1 MNGYILKSMERI
13 DFQLSSQV
21 SMLDEAN
28 EADIVLAKA
37 AESKPEI
44 QWKIVSYGE
53 LRDLLAENPENAT
66 IFLTRY
72 SLPYKNQLKKTYP
85 LITILED
92 SVKDIPTSNK
102 AIVKYENWIIGII
115 VATLLILIALSLIN

>member
-1 MNGYILKSMERI
+1 MNGYILKSMERV

-28 EADIVLAKA
+28 EAEIVLTKV
-37 AESKPEI
+37 AESKPKI

-53 LRDLLAENPENAT
+53 LCDLLAENPENAT
-66 IFLTRY
+66 IFLTLY

-102 AIVKYENWIIGII
+102 AIVKYENGIIGII

>member
-1 MNGYILKSMERI
+1 MNGYILRSMERV

-28 EADIVLAKA
+28 EAEIVLAKA
-37 AESKPEI
+37 AVSKPEI
-44 QWKIVSYGE
+44 QWKIVSYRE
-53 LRDLLAENPENAT
+53 LHDLLVENPKSVT

-92 SVKDIPTSNK
+92 SVKDIPTGDK
-102 AIVKYENWIIGII
+102 VIVKYENGIIGII
-115 VATLLILIALSLIN
+115 VATLLILIALLLIN

>member
-1 MNGYILKSMERI
+1 MNGYILRSMERV

-28 EADIVLAKA
+28 EAEIVLAKA
-37 AESKPEI
+37 AVSKSEI
-44 QWKIVSYGE
+44 QWKIVSYRE
-53 LRDLLAENPENAT
+53 LHDLLVENPKSVT

-92 SVKDIPTSNK
+92 SVKDIPTGDK
-102 AIVKYENWIIGII
+102 VIVKYENGIIGII
-115 VATLLILIALSLIN
+115 VATLLILIALLLIN